1 MASDIKIIWNDIY
14 QEGDIKY
21 DNGDLVREEGL
32 ETAVL
37 MSLYT
42 DQRADVD
49 DVLPDPGSE
58 DRRGWWGDQISD
70 FEDDK
75 IGSKLWLLERS
86 STKATVLS
94 DVKFYIEQALQWMI
108 DDGVAQ
114 AIEVTVERQNR
125 KDGSAT
131 LATQIQIKQSGGGIV
146 AIKFDDLWKAQ
157 LAA

>member
-1 MASDIKIIWNDIY
+1 
-14 QEGDIKY
+14 
-21 DNGDLVREEGL
+21 
-32 ETAVL
+32 

-49 DVLPDPGSE
+49 DPLPDPNSE

-86 STKATVLS
+86 STKETVLT

-114 AIEVTVERQNR
+114 EIDVTTERWNR

-131 LATQIQIKQSGGGIV
+131 LAVQIEIKQSSGGV
-146 AIKFDDLWKAQ
+146 TAIKFDDLWKVQIAS
-157 LAA
+157 